1 MKNTIQFKI
10 RGVDKLLTYE
20 QLINCKQAQRMN
32 RIRVIDLQS
41 QRNWITSFNNVVSK
55 FK

>member
-10 RGVDKLLTYE
+10 RGVDRLLTYE
-20 QLINCKQAQRMN
+20 QLINCEKAKRLT
-32 RIRVIDLQS
+32 RIRVIDLQT
-41 QRNWITSFNNVVSK
+41 QRNWVTNFNTVVSK